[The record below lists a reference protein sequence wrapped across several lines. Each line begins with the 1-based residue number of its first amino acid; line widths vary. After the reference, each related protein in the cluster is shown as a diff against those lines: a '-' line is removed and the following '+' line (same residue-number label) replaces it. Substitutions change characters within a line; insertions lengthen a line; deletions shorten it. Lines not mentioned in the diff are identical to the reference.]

1 MDNFALDDSLA
12 VTVQGTIGRDA
23 GKSFRI
29 NEVPPVE
36 MAGYVLRLL
45 AALRLSDQNDLLAL
59 LRPQPPEGQSAA
71 EADLTAVLRLLTG
84 CDPRAVHALIT
95 DALAHVQIAPDPK
108 HPTAFR
114 ALMPTDVRE
123 MATLGQI
130 LGAFARTNIT
140 AG

>member
-12 VTVQGTIGRDA
+12 VTVQGTIGRDV

-29 NEVPPVE
+29 NEVPPLT

-59 LRPQPPEGQSAA
+59 LRPKAPSGDEA
-71 EADLTAVLRLLTG
+71 ESDLTAVLRLLTG
-84 CDPRAVHALIT
+84 CDPRAVHSLIT

-123 MATLGQI
+123 MTTLGQI